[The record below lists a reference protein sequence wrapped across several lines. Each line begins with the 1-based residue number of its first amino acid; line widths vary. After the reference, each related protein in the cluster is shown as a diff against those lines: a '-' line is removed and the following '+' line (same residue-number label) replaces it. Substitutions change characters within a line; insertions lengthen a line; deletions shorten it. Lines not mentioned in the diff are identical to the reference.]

1 MTMLD
6 PDLDG
11 VPDDALLIAYANGDL
26 SAARVLTERL
36 SPRILAYAT
45 HTLGD
50 RAEAEDVTQDAMMR
64 LWNIA
69 PDWRQGEAKV
79 STWVYRVAMNLCIDR
94 MRKTRRQRPLDAAP
108 EPVDEAASPVE
119 MMQSGARVA
128 ALQAAL
134 AELPDRQAQAVSL
147 RHLQGLPNPQIAD
160 IMGQSVEAVES
171 LTARGKRAL
180 KAILSGRKDEL
191 GFEDD

>member
-45 HTLGD
+45 RTLGD

>member
-26 SAARVLTERL
+26 SAARVLTARL

-45 HTLGD
+45 RTLGD

-69 PDWRQGEAKV
+69 PDWRQDEAKV

-119 MMQSGARVA
+119 MMQSGARVE